1 MTFQRYESR
10 PITRL
15 AHQITER
22 DHIVSAGENRLRLIT
37 PEGEKISF
45 EHYMDVKTGDYV
57 IYRNEDDIYHCPR
70 DLFLERNIVPE
81 DVALSDEEAS
91 S

>member
-22 DHIVSAGENRLRLIT
+22 DHVVSAGEGRLRLIT
-37 PEGEKISF
+37 PEGEKFSF
-45 EHYMDVKTGDYV
+45 AHHEPVNTGDYV
-57 IYRNEDDIYHCPR
+57 VYLNDEDIYHCR
-70 DLFLERNIVPE
+70 REVFLERNIVPE